1 MTWTTGLAPG
11 LIGGGGVAVLAGWI
25 YADRV
30 PAAAVVNHRGR
41 TVRTT
46 LGFALAGGFALALL
60 FVAER
65 VFRSDQLLQSEG
77 FAALWLLLALVAVFA
92 AGVYDDGR
100 PSRVHG
106 LHTHLV
112 ELGRG
117 RVTSGIVKMLV
128 AVGAASTAALAFGA
142 RGWVLIVAIPLVAG
156 VTNLCN
162 LLDVVP
168 GRALKF
174 GLLTGV
180 ILLIF
185 RASVL
190 AWATVSAA
198 AILLPLDVRE
208 RGMLGDAGANTLGFV
223 LGVLLLLELPL
234 WGLVIACG
242 VVIVLHGLAETVT
255 FSRIIRRTAALR
267 WLDDLGRIP
276 VRGPGIG

>member
-25 YADRV
+25 YAERV

-77 FAALWLLLALVAVFA
+77 FAALWLLLALVPVFA

-128 AVGAASTAALAFGA
+128 AVGAASTAALALGA

-267 WLDDLGRIP
+267 WLDDMGRIP
-276 VRGPGIG
+276 VRGLGVG

>member
-128 AVGAASTAALAFGA
+128 AVGAASTAALALGA

>member
-1 MTWTTGLAPG
+1 MGASRWQTIRT
-11 LIGGGGVAVLAGWI
+11 IVLPNSI
-25 YADRV
+25 
-30 PAAAVVNHRGR
+30 
-41 TVRTT
+41 
-46 LGFALAGGFALALL
+46 
-60 FVAER
+60 
-65 VFRSDQLLQSEG
+65 
-77 FAALWLLLALVAVFA
+77 
-92 AGVYDDGR
+92 
-100 PSRVHG
+100 
-106 LHTHLV
+106 
-112 ELGRG
+112 
-117 RVTSGIVKMLV
+117 SGI
-128 AVGAASTAALAFGA
+128 
-142 RGWVLIVAIPLVAG
+142 
-156 VTNLCN
+156 
-162 LLDVVP
+162 
-168 GRALKF
+168 
-174 GLLTGV
+174 LTGV

>member
-11 LIGGGGVAVLAGWI
+11 LIGGGGMAVVAGWI
-25 YADRV
+25 FPDRL
-30 PAAAVVNHRGR
+30 PAPSVVNHRGR
-41 TVRTT
+41 AVPTT
-46 LGFALAGGFALALL
+46 LGFALAGGLALALV
-60 FVAER
+60 FVAGH
-65 VFRSDQLLQSEG
+65 VFRSDHRLRSEG
-77 FAALWLLLALVAVFA
+77 FAALWLLVSLLAVFA

-106 LHTHLV
+106 LQAHLA

-128 AVGAASTAALAFGA
+128 AIGAATVAALALGA
-142 RGWVLIVAIPLVAG
+142 RGWVLVLAIPLVAG

-162 LLDVVP
+162 LLDVAP
-168 GRALKF
+168 GRTLKF
-174 GLLTGV
+174 GLLTSV
-180 ILLIF
+180 ILLAC

-190 AWATVSAA
+190 AWSTVSAA

-208 RGMLGDAGANTLGFV
+208 RGMLGDGGANTLGFA

-242 VVIVLHGLAETVT
+242 LVLILHGLAETVT
-255 FSRIIRRTAALR
+255 LTRIIRRIAALR

-276 VRGPGIG
+276 LRGPGIG